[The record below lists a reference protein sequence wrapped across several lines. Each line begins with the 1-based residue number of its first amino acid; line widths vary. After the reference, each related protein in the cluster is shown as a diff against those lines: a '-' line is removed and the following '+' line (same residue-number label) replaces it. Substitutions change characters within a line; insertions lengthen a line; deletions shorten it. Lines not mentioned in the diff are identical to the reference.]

1 MFSLHGKEAGIIL
14 SVFCNSIID
23 LYGRIVHNRQMNR
36 CCILVIIFAFIIIL
50 FSCPLSRGQDVYP
63 QERFFSTERFL
74 LAADLLSS
82 LRGSPESRKDLKLF
96 AKYFTKGAYDLS
108 DGNYRQALK
117 SLQNARRMWPEY
129 FGTDFLIALA
139 LEESGDIRKAARFYK
154 GYLDKLKTLELG
166 HFPIS
171 GPLIRSL
178 SVDSV
183 DNYTESNMRIMYHL
197 KKNGIDLARVKLPV
211 FMPDFVKITILFFLL
226 VTVAVIARYTIV
238 PYLEMRNRIKHVAA
252 GYRICR
258 KCGEINPDLSK
269 ECGQCGSK
277 Y

>member
-1 MFSLHGKEAGIIL
+1 MK
-14 SVFCNSIID
+14 
-23 LYGRIVHNRQMNR
+23 R
-36 CCILVIIFAFIIIL
+36 CCIVVIIFAFTTIL
-50 FSCPLSRGQDVYP
+50 FSCLLSHGQDAYP

-96 AKYFTKGAYDLS
+96 AKYFTKGVYDLS
-108 DGNYRQALK
+108 DGDYPQALK
-117 SLQNARRMWPEY
+117 SLHNARRMWPEY

-139 LEESGDIRKAARFYK
+139 LEENGDIRKAARFYK
-154 GYLDKLKTLELG
+154 GYLDKLKMLELG

-171 GPLIRSL
+171 GSLIRSL
-178 SVDSV
+178 NVESI
-183 DNYTESNMRIMYHL
+183 DNYTESNMRIMHHL
-197 KKNGIDLARVKLPV
+197 KKYGIDLARVKPPV
-211 FMPDFVKITILFFLL
+211 FMPDFVKITALSFLL
-226 VTVAVIARYTIV
+226 VTVAIIVRYTIV